1 MKLKTTILSL
11 AFLSLFFLFS
21 CGDEKNNKSNQ
32 DDSATATIT
41 LDDGQELDFKSTFNT
56 SASLMSQKF
65 GIGFT
70 NMNNGIT
77 VYMMIM
83 SPKKLVPGTHDG
95 YIKVSQMGKSNLIE
109 ETYDSH
115 YNKGAETKKEG
126 NSKLTITTMNSDL
139 AQGTF
144 SGTLYSKSGKKITI
158 KDGVFNVK
166 KKKRK
171 NRKK

>member
-11 AFLSLFFLFS
+11 VVLSLFFLFS
-21 CGDEKNNKSNQ
+21 CGDEKKNKSDK
-32 DDSATATIT
+32 DDGATATII
-41 LDDGQELDFKSTFNT
+41 LDDGQELNFKSTFNT
-56 SASLMSQKF
+56 SASLMGQKF

-70 NMNNGIT
+70 NMRNGMT

-83 SPKKLVPGTHDG
+83 SNEKLVPGTHAG
-95 YIKVSQMGKSNLIE
+95 YIKVSQMGNSNLIE

-115 YNKGAETKKEG
+115 YSKGAETKKEG

-144 SGTLYSKSGKKITI
+144 SGTLYSKSGKKIMI
-158 KDGVFNVK
+158 KDGVFKVK
-166 KKKRK
+166 KKKK